1 MRRYWCVCRTEA
13 PSYGWRAEG
22 KGRTVSDKA
31 KEEGTQEAKLGR
43 ASCLAKG
50 FGLYSE
56 GFRKGHIFAVG
67 K

>member
-1 MRRYWCVCRTEA
+1 M
-13 PSYGWRAEG
+13 
-22 KGRTVSDKA
+22 SDKA